1 MLAMYKKELACYL
14 RNVSGF
20 VYAAFT
26 LLVIGIYTFA
36 ISLSSAS
43 SHFEYVYYN
52 CSFIFLIA
60 VPILTMR
67 AIAEERRQ
75 KTDQLLYSLPVSTT
89 QIVLGKYFAML
100 TVFAVPVFVTC
111 LYPLFLRAFDPSGL
125 LSYSAIY
132 TAVLAFLFLGAALL
146 AIGMFMSSLTEN
158 QIISAILS
166 FAVML
171 ICYLMSQ
178 LKDMMPAT
186 SGAAMI
192 GLAVIIL
199 LLAVLVW
206 FLTRNITAAWLLC
219 LILEVPIIV
228 IMLVK
233 HELLEGL
240 LPKVFGTLS
249 VFERFYVFAN
259 GIFDFKALIYFA
271 SIAFLFV
278 FFTVQSME
286 KRRWS

>member
-1 MLAMYKKELACYL
+1 MLAMYKKELRGYL
-14 RNVSGF
+14 HSVTGF
-20 VYAAFT
+20 VYAAFM
-26 LLVIGIYTFA
+26 LLVLGIFTSV
-36 ISLSSAS
+36 ISFSSAS
-43 SHFEYVYYN
+43 SHYEYVYYN
-52 CSFIFLIA
+52 CAFVFLIA

-67 AIAEERRQ
+67 SVAEERRQ
-75 KTDQLLYSLPVSTT
+75 RTDQLLYSLPVSTA

-100 TVFAVPVFVTC
+100 TVFAVPAVISC
-111 LYPLFLRAFDPSGL
+111 LYPLILHAFDPSGL
-125 LSYSAIY
+125 LSYGAIY

-158 QIISAILS
+158 QIVAAILS

-171 ICYLMSQ
+171 VCYLMDQ
-178 LKDMMPAT
+178 LKDNLPST
-186 SGAAMI
+186 SGATMI
-192 GLAVIIL
+192 GLAVLIIL
-199 LLAVLVW
+199 FSLLVL
-206 FLTRNITAAWLLC
+206 LITRNRTAAW
-219 LILEVPIIV
+219 IVFVVFEVPVVV
-228 IMLVK
+228 ISFVK
-233 HELLEGL
+233 PELLEGM

-259 GIFDFKALIYFA
+259 GLFDIKALVYFA